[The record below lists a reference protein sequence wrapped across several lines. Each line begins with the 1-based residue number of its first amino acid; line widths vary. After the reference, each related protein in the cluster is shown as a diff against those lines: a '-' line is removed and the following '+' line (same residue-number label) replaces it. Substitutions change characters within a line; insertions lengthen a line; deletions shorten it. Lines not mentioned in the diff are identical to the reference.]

1 MISLLIWLFLGFLA
15 GYVAKLIM
23 PGVDRGGVIL
33 TIILGIAGAVIGGY
47 LGTLVGYPMVSN
59 FNNIGNSI
67 PSFFSSVVGAIVI
80 IAIYRLLTG
89 NRLLS

>member
-89 NRLLS
+89 NRILS

>member
-23 PGVDRGGVIL
+23 PGMDGGGVIL

-80 IAIYRLLTG
+80 IAVYRLLTG